1 MARGI
6 SPCNALD
13 GDHTPLGGQSAEAR
27 QMAAN
32 KLPKLPELLRG
43 DKGY

>member
-1 MARGI
+1 MACGI

-13 GDHTPLGGQSAEAR
+13 GDHTPLGDQSAEAR

-32 KLPKLPELLRG
+32 KRPELLHRKA
-43 DKGY
+43 DSL

>member
-13 GDHTPLGGQSAEAR
+13 GDHSPLGDQPAEAR

-32 KLPKLPELLRG
+32 KLPELLRRN
-43 DKGY
+43 D